1 MPRSR
6 REKKPPK
13 YAFMKRVALTLPGAI
28 EVLDRYGSWFN
39 VGTKT
44 FAVFWNKS
52 ERWVLKLPKDQVMM
66 LIEARPEI
74 FTPMR
79 SGPMLWA
86 YVDVNALNANELRD
100 YLTAAWRC
108 IVPKKVAREHLGM
121 EDRI

>member
-6 REKKPPK
+6 RAKKPPK
-13 YAFMKRVALTLPGAI
+13 YAYMKRIALALPGAV
-28 EVLDRYGSWFN
+28 EVLDRHGTWFN

-44 FAVFWNKS
+44 FALFWEKS
-52 ERWVLKLPKDQVMM
+52 ERWIFKLPKHQVMM
-66 LIEARPEI
+66 LIEARPKI

-79 SGPMLWA
+79 SGAMLWA
-86 YVDVNALNANELRD
+86 YVDVNGLSASELRD

-121 EDRI
+121 EEPT